1 MPAGALE
8 GDLAAQVGANHL
20 GVQRFCELVD
30 ELSSASFNA
39 GMRELDAYADRI
51 MAKLIGAL
59 TAGNYSFEDFLDDDG
74 FGNSAIPL
82 SLSLTVEAQSVE
94 LDFTG
99 SLQTWCQVTLIARN
113 QWLLLPFTIAFAACC
128 RRSLLPVRACSGD

>member
-1 MPAGALE
+1 MPAHW
-8 GDLAAQVGANHL
+8 GDLAAQVGANQL
-20 GVQRFCELVD
+20 GVQRFCELVG

-59 TAGNYSFEDFLDDDG
+59 TTGNYSFEDFLDDDG
-74 FGNSAIPL
+74 IGSSAIPL

-94 LDFTG
+94 LDFSG
-99 SLQTWCQVTLIARN
+99 SSDMVPGNLNCRN
-113 QWLLLPFTIAFAACC
+113 QWLLLPFTIVFAACC
-128 RRSLLPVRACSGD
+128 RRSLLPVRACSED